1 MNHGHDPRAIANKLL
16 EISKLKNIDVSM
28 MKLIK
33 LVFFAHG
40 WMLGI
45 TGKPLSHEAAEA
57 WQYGPVFRSL
67 YQSLPYQGASLVTAP
82 IRNIFGGQPFHAEF
96 SNDEVN
102 LMNRIVDVYGSLGA
116 FALSDITH
124 EAGSPW
130 HLTIQ
135 NKGKFAQISDDD
147 IRKYFS
153 AKVKPAI
160 GVVTHG

>member
-1 MNHGHDPRAIANKLL
+1 MNHGHDPRAIANQML
-16 EISKLKNIDVSM
+16 EIGRQKKIDVSM

-67 YQSLPYQGASLVTAP
+67 YQSLPYQGAERVTSP

-96 SNDEVN
+96 SNDELN
-102 LMNRIVDVYGSLGA
+102 LMSRVMDVYGSLGA

-124 EAGSPW
+124 EVGSPW
-130 HLTIQ
+130 HTTIQ
-135 NKGKFAQISDDD
+135 NKGKFSEISNDE
-147 IRKYFS
+147 IRDYFS
-153 AKVKPAI
+153 GKLKLATGASS
-160 GVVTHG
+160 HE